1 MQSYHRSVHLVEV
14 GGRLWGGKGCVGQVD
29 RRLVGKGCVGQVDRR
44 LARTPCMCEVAGSA
58 HRPVAAKTSAN
69 FIVFCCTMGGVF
81 AVAIRRVSLAEV
93 LASRYIFALPPRR
106 S

>member
-44 LARTPCMCEVAGSA
+44 LARTLCMCEVAGSA
-58 HRPVAAKTSAN
+58 RRPVAPKTSVHLL
-69 FIVFCCTMGGVF
+69 FLLCYW
-81 AVAIRRVSLAEV
+81 RRLPRGYPEGPADRGSCLA
-93 LASRYIFALPPRR
+93 
-106 S
+106 